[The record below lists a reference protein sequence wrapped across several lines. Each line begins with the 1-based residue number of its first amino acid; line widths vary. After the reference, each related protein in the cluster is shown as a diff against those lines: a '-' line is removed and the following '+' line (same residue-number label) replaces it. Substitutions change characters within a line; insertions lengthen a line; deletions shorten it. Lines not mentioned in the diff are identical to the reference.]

1 MDTTRVYQLS
11 IAMITLCNKQLPNL
25 RGVPRAQASAGLTP
39 TSGGQRAVGRGDSGH
54 LAQHHVSPSPPSWP
68 VNVPMAMTEGKR
80 EREPITR
87 VTWEL
92 CVHRLLTPPRA
103 KEASWRIW
111 RKGRMPKSPGK
122 GRGGSLGSTSTVYCR
137 LPSGHPR
144 CPSSHTLTREAS
156 CLAVV
161 EGWARAGGGNTEESL
176 LEPAFLL
183 DKGELHFPAPLA
195 ARWGHATE
203 FWPTGC
209 EWKRRMSLPG
219 LVPKVSRTHDTPI
232 ALPCLLSSS
241 DAEGPGRES
250 KGSGPKAPVFVH
262 KVLLERGHAHSFL
275 HCPWLLLHNG
285 RSE

>member
-25 RGVPRAQASAGLTP
+25 KGVPRAQASAGLTP

-161 EGWARAGGGNTEESL
+161 EGWARAGGGNRGPLKKASL
-176 LEPAFLL
+176 SLRFSWTKENYISQP
-183 DKGELHFPAPLA
+183 PLQRDGA
-195 ARWGHATE
+195 M
-203 FWPTGC
+203 P
-209 EWKRRMSLPG
+209 
-219 LVPKVSRTHDTPI
+219 
-232 ALPCLLSSS
+232 LSSGRQDVSGS
-241 DAEGPGRES
+241 DVCHFQAWS
-250 KGSGPKAPVFVH
+250 PKSPARATP
-262 KVLLERGHAHSFL
+262 
-275 HCPWLLLHNG
+275 P
-285 RSE
+285 